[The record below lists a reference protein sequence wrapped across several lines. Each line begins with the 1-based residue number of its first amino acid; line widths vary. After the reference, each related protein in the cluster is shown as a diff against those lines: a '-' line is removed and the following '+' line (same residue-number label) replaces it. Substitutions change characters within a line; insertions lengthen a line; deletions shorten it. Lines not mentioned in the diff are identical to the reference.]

1 MLFEDAAYGRWR
13 YRGASP
19 FVRSLGNQ
27 TVGRPLS
34 RAMEFRDLKAG
45 RPHKDAALA
54 ERRPHSIF
62 SVNDPQPI
70 TKVSH
75 LWRTAAQ
82 SATIGMFVILFFVG
96 LNLARPFLLPVV
108 SAFVLTMMLGPL
120 SARAERYRVP
130 SLVSATILWLL
141 VIAIFYGVIVLLAG
155 PVVDWIGKAPDIG
168 RNIQEKLRVF
178 DRPLSAL
185 QDLRDAL
192 LPSDKR
198 GSLGVDIMAFVQ
210 PAILVVTP
218 AIGQMLIFFGTLFF
232 MLLGRSR
239 MRRVLVAFFDERDAR
254 LRTLKIMNDIEH
266 NLTGYLS
273 IVTIINVAIGLCGGF
288 AAWVTGL
295 PDPVAWAVLAF
306 ILNFIPYI
314 GALIVE
320 VALFLVGLV
329 TFATLGHAL
338 IAPLLFLALATLEGH
353 FITPAI
359 MGHRLTLNPLTVF
372 LSLVFW
378 TWLWG
383 PVGAFLAVPLLIVG
397 LVVVDHLF
405 PDDEPELP
413 T

>member
-1 MLFEDAAYGRWR
+1 
-13 YRGASP
+13 
-19 FVRSLGNQ
+19 
-27 TVGRPLS
+27 
-34 RAMEFRDLKAG
+34 
-45 RPHKDAALA
+45 
-54 ERRPHSIF
+54 
-62 SVNDPQPI
+62 
-70 TKVSH
+70 
-75 LWRTAAQ
+75 
-82 SATIGMFVILFFVG
+82 MFVILFFVA
-96 LNLARPFLLPVV
+96 LSLARPILLPVV
-108 SAFVLTMMLGPL
+108 SAFVVTMMLGPL
-120 SARAERYRVP
+120 SARAEQYRVP
-130 SLVSATILWLL
+130 SLVSAMILWLL

-155 PVVDWIGKAPDIG
+155 PVVDWIGKASDIG

-273 IVTIINVAIGLCGGF
+273 IVTIINVTIGLCGGF

-306 ILNFIPYI
+306 ILNFIPYV
-314 GALIVE
+314 GALMME
-320 VALFLVGLV
+320 AALFLVGLV
-329 TFATLGHAL
+329 TFPTLGHAL

-383 PVGAFLAVPLLIVG
+383 PVGAFLAEPLLIVG

>member
-1 MLFEDAAYGRWR
+1 
-13 YRGASP
+13 
-19 FVRSLGNQ
+19 
-27 TVGRPLS
+27 
-34 RAMEFRDLKAG
+34 MEFRDKKEKAS
-45 RPHKDAALA
+45 ASNA
-54 ERRPHSIF
+54 ERRARSPFAIT
-62 SVNDPQPI
+62 DPQP
-70 TKVSH
+70 VSEVSRF
-75 LWRTAAQ
+75 WRTAAQ
-82 SATIGMFVILFFVG
+82 AATIGMFLILLVVALSLG
-96 LNLARPFLLPVV
+96 RPILLPVA
-108 SAFVLTMMLGPL
+108 SAFVVSMMLGPL

-130 SLVSATILWLL
+130 SLVSALALWLL
-141 VIAIFYGVIVLLAG
+141 VIAVFYGVIVLLAG
-155 PVVDWIGKAPDIG
+155 PALDWIGKAPDIG
-168 RNIQEKLRVF
+168 RNIQEKLHIL
-178 DRPLSAL
+178 DRPIAAL

-198 GSLGVDIMAFVQ
+198 GSLGVDILSFVQ
-210 PAILVVTP
+210 PAVLIVTP
-218 AIGQMLIFFGTLFF
+218 AIGQMLTFFGTLFF

-239 MRRVLVAFFDERDAR
+239 LRRVLVAFFDERDAR

-273 IVTIINVAIGLCGGF
+273 IVTIINVAIGFCGGF

-314 GALIVE
+314 GALIME
-320 VALFLVGLV
+320 AALFVVGLV
-329 TFATLGHAL
+329 TFPTLTHAL
-338 IAPLLFLALATLEGH
+338 IAPLLFLARATLEGH
-353 FITPAI
+353 FITPSV

-397 LVVVDHLF
+397 LVVIDHLF

-413 T
+413 A

>member
-1 MLFEDAAYGRWR
+1 
-13 YRGASP
+13 
-19 FVRSLGNQ
+19 
-27 TVGRPLS
+27 
-34 RAMEFRDLKAG
+34 MEFRTLKAG
-45 RPHKDAALA
+45 RPGEEMPDAVHA
-54 ERRPHSIF
+54 ERRQRSIF

-70 TKVSH
+70 TEVSR

-82 SATIGMFVILFFVG
+82 SATIGMFVILFFVA
-96 LNLARPFLLPVV
+96 LSLARPILLPVV
-108 SAFVLTMMLGPL
+108 SAFVVTIMLGPL

-130 SLVSATILWLL
+130 SLVSAMILWLL

-155 PVVDWIGKAPDIG
+155 PVVDWIGKASDIG

-273 IVTIINVAIGLCGGF
+273 IVTIINVTIGLCGGF

-306 ILNFIPYI
+306 ILNFIPYV
-314 GALIVE
+314 GALMME
-320 VALFLVGLV
+320 AALFLVGLV
-329 TFATLGHAL
+329 TFPTLGHAL